1 MERMK
6 KPAVILGILGCI
18 SAIISIIGCV
28 MLGINK
34 EVIFLLLAIALF
46 IVTAYLK
53 NDILVYI
60 SYGFYLMTLYF
71 FMSDELFYISN
82 EIQGIDSA
90 GLSVGF
96 ILGAGGLILA
106 ILFSMVGSICSFKN

>member
-60 SYGFYLMTLYF
+60 SYGFYLLTLYF
-71 FMSDELFYISN
+71 LAMLFADAMIS
-82 EIQGIDSA
+82 S
-90 GLSVGF
+90 SKF
-96 ILGAGGLILA
+96 
-106 ILFSMVGSICSFKN
+106 LFSRSVPFLSI